1 MKYTIFGII
10 IMLSLQ
16 AFATGDNNNSSHSS
30 KVINK
35 SFYQEIIHEKNVI
48 NKLSSS
54 LELSC

>member
-1 MKYTIFGII
+1 
-10 IMLSLQ
+10 MLSLQ